1 MMCGLASTLT
11 DRAGTVAWLNP
22 AWASCFNG
30 ALQLMLK
37 QGGVKVEQTPEV
49 EVTMSLNKGDDG
61 LFLTATITA
70 TVFGVDQATADARTH
85 RRGLY
90 RWQSLRQPRLLPAGH
105 SRFSYNGRY
114 DRHSRPADQR
124 RRSST
129 LSRSSRY
136 CPHHTDCTGN
146 R

>member
-22 AWASCFNG
+22 GWASCFNG

-70 TVFGVDQATADARTH
+70 TVFGVDQATADAYVH
-85 RRGLY
+85 KAH
-90 RWQSLRQPRLLPAGH
+90 Q
-105 SRFSYNGRY
+105 F
-114 DRHSRPADQR
+114 
-124 RRSST
+124 
-129 LSRSSRY
+129 
-136 CPHHTDCTGN
+136 CPYSKAFRNNVEVTVSAHAT
-146 R
+146 